1 MNDPTKNVMHDA
13 LKSLLHK
20 AIEHTA
26 NSVECPFVWAYQPK
40 RPRRMEEK
48 TFSGRKLI
56 RPNLASA
63 QCRKLDCYVKNL
75 ARCEPGFSVGIEMAI
90 KRAQTVSFRAC
101 ASLRDELIPEKAVHF
116 SV

>member
-20 AIEHTA
+20 AIERTA

-63 QCRKLDCYVKNL
+63 QRSKLDCYVKNL

-90 KRAQTVSFRAC
+90 KC
-101 ASLRDELIPEKAVHF
+101 PERYRSEPARVC
-116 SV
+116 VMN